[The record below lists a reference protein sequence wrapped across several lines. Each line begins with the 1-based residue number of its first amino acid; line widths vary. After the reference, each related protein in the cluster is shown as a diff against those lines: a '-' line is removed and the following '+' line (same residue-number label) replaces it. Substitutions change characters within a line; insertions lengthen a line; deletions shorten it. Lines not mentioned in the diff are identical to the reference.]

1 MFRYYMDN
9 VCKKKIH
16 DTKPFINLT
25 KNQLLLFVIGS
36 MSEK

>member
-9 VCKKKIH
+9 VCKKKSM
-16 DTKPFINLT
+16 TKPFINQT